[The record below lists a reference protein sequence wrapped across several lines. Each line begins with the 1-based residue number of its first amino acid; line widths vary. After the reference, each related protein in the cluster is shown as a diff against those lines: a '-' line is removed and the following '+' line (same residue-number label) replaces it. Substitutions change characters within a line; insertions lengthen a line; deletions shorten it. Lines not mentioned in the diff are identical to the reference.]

1 MATRLCIVTDA
12 WHPQI
17 NGVVTTLTNLV
28 REAQADGWEVLVIHP
43 ALFPNRP
50 APGYPEVQ
58 LCWPWGVRGM
68 VRKFAPD
75 HLHIATEG
83 PLGLMARISFR
94 RWALTTAYHT
104 QWAHYFKRLFRI
116 PESWTWNF
124 VRWFHQHG
132 KVMVPT
138 PSIRT
143 ELIGQRI
150 KAEVVLFGR
159 GVDMQNLSPYLAHTA
174 NPRPRLL
181 SVGRV
186 SKEKNL
192 DAFCELDYHKYDLIM
207 VGDGPHLPALKR
219 DYPWVQFLGTL
230 QGEDLANEY
239 VKADCMVFT
248 SCTDTFGLV
257 MIESQCLGTPV
268 AAFPVQGP
276 RDVMLPETGVMDP
289 SIRKAIRAALK
300 LDRYS
305 CARAARATYNWK
317 SAWRQFKNNLVI
329 HEDEQNLLDQIL

>member
-12 WHPQI
+12 WWPQI

-28 REAQADGWEVLVIHP
+28 REAEADGWEVLVIHP
-43 ALFPNRP
+43 GLFPNRA

-104 QWAHYFKRLFRI
+104 QWAHYFKRLFHI

-132 KVMVPT
+132 KVMVPS

-143 ELIGQRI
+143 ELIKQRI

-159 GVDMQNLSPYLAHTA
+159 GVDLDNLKPYIAHTA

-192 DAFCELDYHKYDLIM
+192 DVFCELDHNKYDLVM
-207 VGDGPHLPALKR
+207 VGDGPYLPELR
-219 DYPWVQFLGTL
+219 QRYPQVTFLGML
-230 QGEDLANEY
+230 QGADLANEY
-239 VKADCMVFT
+239 IKADCMVFT
-248 SCTDTFGLV
+248 SHSDTFGLV
-257 MIESQCLGTPV
+257 IIESQCMGTPV

-276 RDVMLPETGVMDP
+276 VDVCLPETGVMDP
-289 SIRKAIRAALK
+289 DINTAIGTALL
-300 LDRYS
+300 LDRTI
-305 CARAARATYNWK
+305 CAKTAQDRYNWPA
-317 SAWRQFKNNLVI
+317 AWCQFRANLVE
-329 HEDEQNLLDQIL
+329 HKDDDNMLDGIF

>member
-1 MATRLCIVTDA
+1 MATKLCIVTDA
-12 WHPQI
+12 WLPQI

-28 REAQADGWEVLVIHP
+28 HEAEADGWEVLVIHP
-43 ALFPNRP
+43 GLFPNRA

-58 LCWPWGVRGM
+58 ICWPWGVRGM

-94 RWALTTAYHT
+94 RWSYTTAYHT

-138 PSIRT
+138 HSIRA
-143 ELIGQRI
+143 ELIAQRI

-159 GVDMQNLSPYLAHTA
+159 GVNLDNLKPYISHTTNA
-174 NPRPRLL
+174 KPRLL

-192 DAFCELDYHKYDLIM
+192 EAFCELDSEQYDLVM
-207 VGDGPHLPALKR
+207 VGDGPHLAELKR
-219 DYPWVQFLGTL
+219 AYPAVQFMGML
-230 QGEDLANEY
+230 QGTDLANEY
-239 VKADCMVFT
+239 IRADCMVFT
-248 SCTDTFGLV
+248 SHTDTFGLV
-257 MIESQCLGTPV
+257 IIESQCLGTPV
-268 AAFPVQGP
+268 AAYPVKGP
-276 RDVMLPETGVMDP
+276 VDVILAETGSMDADIN
-289 SIRKAIRAALK
+289 SAIAAALVLDREICAK
-300 LDRYS
+300 TAQDRYS
-305 CARAARATYNWK
+305 WPAT
-317 SAWRQFKNNLVI
+317 WRQFKANLVD
-329 HEDEQNLLDQIL
+329 HEDAENLLDAIL

>member
-1 MATRLCIVTDA
+1 MATKLCIVTDA

-28 REAQADGWEVLVIHP
+28 REAEADGWEVMVIHP
-43 ALFPNRP
+43 GLFPNRA

-58 LCWPWGVRGM
+58 LCWPWGVRKM

-83 PLGLMARISFR
+83 PLGMMARISFR
-94 RWALTTAYHT
+94 RWTLTTAYHT
-104 QWAHYFKRLFRI
+104 QWAHYFKRLFHI
-116 PESWTWNF
+116 PESLTWSF

-138 PSIRT
+138 SSIQR
-143 ELIGQRI
+143 ELIAQGI

-159 GVDMQNLSPYLAHTA
+159 GVDLTNLRPYIAHTTNA
-174 NPRPRLL
+174 KPRLL

-192 DAFCELDYHKYDLIM
+192 EAFCQLDSNKYDLVM
-207 VGDGPHLPALKR
+207 VGDGPHLAELKR
-219 DYPWVQFLGTL
+219 TYPAVQFMGML
-230 QGEDLANEY
+230 QGADLANQY
-239 VKADCMVFT
+239 VRADCMVFT
-248 SCTDTFGLV
+248 SHTDTFGLV
-257 MIESQCLGTPV
+257 IIEAQCLGTPV

-276 RDVMLPETGVMDP
+276 VDVCLPETGTMDQD
-289 SIRKAIRAALK
+289 IGAAIQSALT
-300 LDRYS
+300 LDRDL
-305 CARAARATYNWK
+305 CAKIAQACYNWPA
-317 SAWRQFKNNLVI
+317 AWQQFKRNLVK
-329 HEDEQNLLDQIL
+329 HEDADHLLDEFL

>member
-1 MATRLCIVTDA
+1 VATKLCIVTDA
-12 WHPQI
+12 WWPQI

-28 REAQADGWEVLVIHP
+28 REAEADGWEVVVIHP

-104 QWAHYFKRLFRI
+104 QWAHYFKRLFHI
-116 PESWTWNF
+116 PESLTWRF

-143 ELIGQRI
+143 ELIAQGI
-150 KAEVVLFGR
+150 KSEVVLFGR
-159 GVDMQNLSPYLAHTA
+159 GVDLENLNPYIAHTA

-192 DAFCELDYHKYDLIM
+192 DAFCELNHHKYELIM
-207 VGDGPHLPALKR
+207 VGDGPYLPELR
-219 DYPWVQFLGTL
+219 RRYPQVTFLGML
-230 QGEDLANEY
+230 QGADLANEY
-239 VKADCMVFT
+239 IKADCMVFA
-248 SCTDTFGLV
+248 SHTDTFGLV
-257 MIESQCLGTPV
+257 MIEAQCLGTPV
-268 AAFPVQGP
+268 AAYPVKGP
-276 RDVMLPETGVMDP
+276 VDVILPETGAMDP
-289 SIRKAIRAALK
+289 DINRAISAAL
-300 LDRYS
+300 LLNRGI
-305 CARAARATYNWK
+305 CAKIAQARYNWPA
-317 SAWRQFKNNLVI
+317 AWRQFRANLVD
-329 HEDEQNLLDQIL
+329 HEDQENLLDAIL